1 VSDQLQ
7 RYSWPGNVREL
18 RNAIE
23 RAALLSRGEL
33 ILPDH
38 LPARVREAVAPP
50 ASTDAGRLEE
60 IERQAILQALA
71 KHGFNRTETARHLGI
86 SRRALLYK
94 IQRLRNQGFPV
105 DFPGSRVEDRSGS
118 GTL

>member
-1 VSDQLQ
+1 LL

-18 RNAIE
+18 RNALE

-33 ILPDH
+33 VLPEH
-38 LPARVREAVAPP
+38 LPARVRDAVAAP
-50 ASTDAGRLEE
+50 ATGDAGRLEE
-60 IERQAILQALA
+60 VERQAILEALTR
-71 KHGFNRTETARHLGI
+71 HQFNRTETARHLGI

-105 DFPGSRVEDRSGS
+105 DFPGRRVEDRSGS